1 MGQFREVI
9 LFLIITQMME
19 VYIYKVYLIRET
31 SHLFTHKNILNLC
44 KEFKKVRRK
53 HSFLHIHI

>member
-31 SHLFTHKNILNLC
+31 SHLFTHKNMFYSIKTYVRNSN
-44 KEFKKVRRK
+44 FKF
-53 HSFLHIHI
+53 HEP

>member
-31 SHLFTHKNILNLC
+31 SHLFTHNNMFYSIKTYVRNSN
-44 KEFKKVRRK
+44 FKF
-53 HSFLHIHI
+53 HEP